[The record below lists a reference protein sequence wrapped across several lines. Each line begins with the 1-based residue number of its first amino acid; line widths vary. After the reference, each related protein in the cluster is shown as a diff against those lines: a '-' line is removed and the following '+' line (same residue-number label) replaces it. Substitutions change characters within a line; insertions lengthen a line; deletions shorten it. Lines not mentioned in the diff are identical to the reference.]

1 MYTFTCVKVVLNNNK
16 SRRVFKYQNGLR
28 RLVEINERRG
38 LERKISGGLDFLPQT
53 KKKQLHCIALP
64 FKKFK
69 KDAEE
74 KRENDG
80 AK

>member
-1 MYTFTCVKVVLNNNK
+1 V
-16 SRRVFKYQNGLR
+16 
-28 RLVEINERRG
+28 
-38 LERKISGGLDFLPQT
+38 DFFPQT

-74 KRENDG
+74 KREKDG